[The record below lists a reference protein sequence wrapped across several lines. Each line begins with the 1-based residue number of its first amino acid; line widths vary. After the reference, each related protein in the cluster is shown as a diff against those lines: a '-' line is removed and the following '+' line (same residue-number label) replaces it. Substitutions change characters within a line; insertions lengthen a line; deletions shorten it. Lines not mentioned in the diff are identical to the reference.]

1 MTNCL
6 PTMWY
11 QYLSSVW
18 QYCKLSLNLSQPSL
32 LLPLVKFFNAS
43 HPGTAHTHTHTE
55 GILVLATKFPKET
68 SSRLIHWDDYKE
80 YVAWYSHVLTFL
92 PLFAASAC
100 SHVIPCPILMG
111 SGEVAFDNRIFTCC
125 FLALDLYSA
134 IHTHTHSFPSAGR
147 TPSSWLA
154 YPSSRTTD
162 CGEQTN
168 KHDLKTFC
176 TMNSQISPDLC
187 LPWHDCYNQ
196 QRQPWDYTKITW
208 DIIIKSVG
216 KIRHWN
222 IFWVYLQQPLWS
234 PPCRGSHH
242 RDATATWAPKP
253 SPRSNLN
260 AFLGTLD
267 DTFGPYPR

>member
-1 MTNCL
+1 MHLTQAL
-6 PTMWY
+6 
-11 QYLSSVW
+11 
-18 QYCKLSLNLSQPSL
+18 
-32 LLPLVKFFNAS
+32 
-43 HPGTAHTHTHTE
+43 HTHTHTE

-100 SHVIPCPILMG
+100 SLCYP
-111 SGEVAFDNRIFTCC
+111 
-125 FLALDLYSA
+125 
-134 IHTHTHSFPSAGR
+134 HTHSFPSAGR

-154 YPSSRTTD
+154 YPSSRTTN

>member
-43 HPGTAHTHTHTE
+43 HPGTAHTHTHWRYFGTCNQVSQ
-55 GILVLATKFPKET
+55 GNILQADSLGWLQRVCG
-68 SSRLIHWDDYKE
+68 
-80 YVAWYSHVLTFL
+80 VVLTCAHISPSICCLSMF
-92 PLFAASAC
+92 PLLS
-100 SHVIPCPILMG
+100 
-111 SGEVAFDNRIFTCC
+111 
-125 FLALDLYSA
+125 
-134 IHTHTHSFPSAGR
+134 THTHSFPSAGR

-154 YPSSRTTD
+154 YPSSRTTN

>member
-43 HPGTAHTHTHTE
+43 HPGTAHTHTLKVFWYLQPSFPRKHPPGWFIGMT
-55 GILVLATKFPKET
+55 TKSMWRGTHMCSHFSLYLLPQHVPMSYHVQFWWAPAKW
-68 SSRLIHWDDYKE
+68 RLIIVFLLVASWHWIYTLL
-80 YVAWYSHVLTFL
+80 S
-92 PLFAASAC
+92 
-100 SHVIPCPILMG
+100 
-111 SGEVAFDNRIFTCC
+111 
-125 FLALDLYSA
+125 
-134 IHTHTHSFPSAGR
+134 THTHSFPSAGR